1 MRLYWFLTWLQF
13 MICLCRNEI
22 QTASVFISV
31 NVIDSI
37 IIFKT
42 MRNKQEHRKP
52 FMAAQ
57 LIFSD
62 ANLSLREVQFTVH
75 TLEKKKPQSKQVII
89 LLYAIILN
97 IYDLI
102 WTKRSFQDSK
112 KSWPFHS
119 MVHDF
124 ARNGECHKR
133 LSLVYSEIEI

>member
-1 MRLYWFLTWLQF
+1 

-62 ANLSLREVQFTVH
+62 ANLSLREEQFTVH
-75 TLEKKKPQSKQVII
+75 TLEKKPKKPQSKQVII

-112 KSWPFHS
+112 KS
-119 MVHDF
+119 
-124 ARNGECHKR
+124 
-133 LSLVYSEIEI
+133 